1 MDPYRC
7 VLFEFSGSNQEKQN
21 VLKYL
26 EKNDQIYN
34 WIVTESNKI
43 RALIWW
49 KGNVQFS
56 VTPLRSFLKRLKRK
70 IPDLEIS
77 RKMSTRDGVMRV
89 FDGNVPVLSNVL
101 TFLLL
106 QRNSIFH
113 LVKPVRE
120 HVLRLQYHLSEQYKQ
135 LKKTPPEEPT
145 PLEVDDP
152 PSTVSDEEF
161 KPKRLKKSPPEE
173 PVPLEV
179 DDPPS
184 TVSNEEFKRYKHRV
198 NLLVK
203 VTARI
208 VNEVKE
214 LSQFLQPSDNIR
226 DTPPS
231 TITHPDEED
240 TSSSMITHPDEEDT
254 PYSMITYA
262 DENIPLLPIPPQ

>member
-77 RKMSTRDGVMRV
+77 RKMPTRDGVMRV
-89 FDGNVPVLSNVL
+89 FDGNVPVLSNVNVL
-101 TFLLL
+101 H
-106 QRNSIFH
+106 RNSIFH

-120 HVLRLQYHLSEQYKQ
+120 HVLKLQYHLAEQYKQ
-135 LKKTPPEEPT
+135 LKKSPH
-145 PLEVDDP
+145 EVDDP
-152 PSTVSDEEF
+152 PSTISDEEF
-161 KPKRLKKSPPEE
+161 KPKRLKKSPPEK

-198 NLLVK
+198 NLLAK
-203 VTARI
+203 VTVRI
-208 VNEVKE
+208 MNEVKE
-214 LSQFLQPSDNIR
+214 LSQFLQPSDDIR

-231 TITHPDEED
+231 MITRADEED
-240 TSSSMITHPDEEDT
+240 TPSSMITHTDEDTPSSMITHADEEDT
-254 PYSMITYA
+254 PSF
-262 DENIPLLPIPPQ
+262 PIPPQ